1 MISINNGLS
10 QYHTTKWVGRSHF
23 DINHIKMMRNVNEL
37 VNDVEVSEPLKKLEV
52 LIASVK
58 YHLVLMFILM

>member
-1 MISINNGLS
+1 M
-10 QYHTTKWVGRSHF
+10 
-23 DINHIKMMRNVNEL
+23 KMMRNVNEL

-58 YHLVLMFILM
+58 YHLVQMFISKKEMIPSMTKSTI

>member
-1 MISINNGLS
+1 MGHPRS
-10 QYHTTKWVGRSHF
+10 QYSNTKWVGRSHF
-23 DINHIKMMRNVNEL
+23 GINHIKMMRNVNEL

-58 YHLVLMFILM
+58 